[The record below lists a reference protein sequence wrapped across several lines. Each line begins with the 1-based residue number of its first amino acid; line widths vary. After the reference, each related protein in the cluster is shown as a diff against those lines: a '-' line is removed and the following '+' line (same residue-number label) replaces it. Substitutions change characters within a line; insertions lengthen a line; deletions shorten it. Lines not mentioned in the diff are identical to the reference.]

1 MTSLL
6 STDKGKAAG
15 FAGALALLIVSAAAS
30 VLFGLRNFDPETVI
44 QAYTSYTG
52 SDEQLIIRTSRVPR
66 ALTAALIGCSLAVS
80 GVMLQAMTRN
90 PLASP
95 SILGIN
101 AGAALAI
108 VSMLYWYGAVFAFA
122 DLMWVAFVGAGV
134 SACLIFL
141 IATAGKGGMTP
152 IKLILTGS
160 ALASFASS
168 INSLFMLISNET
180 LEGALYW
187 LAGSVSNSNLSH
199 TVQLLPYMAVALV
212 MAMLLT
218 RSLNVM
224 AMGDDVAKG
233 LGQRMV
239 WVKVLTLF
247 VVVLLAG
254 GSVALAGPISF
265 VGIMIPH
272 ISRWLIGNDH
282 RWLLPYSAVLGAAF
296 LLLADV
302 LSRFL
307 IHAKEVPVGVTTAIL
322 GVPFVVVL
330 VRRKALGQV

>member
-6 STDKGKAAG
+6 SSDRRKAAG
-15 FAGALALLIVSAAAS
+15 FLGAVAVLIAAAVAS
-30 VLFGLRNFDPETVI
+30 VLFGLRNFDLATVI

-66 ALTAALIGCSLAVS
+66 ALTAAVIGCSLALS
-80 GVMLQAMTRN
+80 GVLLQAMTRN

-108 VSMLYWYGAVFAFA
+108 VAMLYWYGAVFSFTN
-122 DLMWVAFVGAGV
+122 LMWFAFIGAGL
-134 SACLIFL
+134 SAVLIFV

-160 ALASFASS
+160 ALASFATS

-187 LAGSVSNSNLSH
+187 LTGSVSNSNLGH
-199 TVQLLPYMAVALV
+199 TVQLLPYMLGAWVIVLF
-212 MAMLLT
+212 MS

-224 AMGDDVAKG
+224 AMGDDVAVG

-239 WVKVLTLF
+239 WIKIVTVF
-247 VVVLLAG
+247 VVVILAG

-307 IHAKEVPVGVTTAIL
+307 IHSKEVPVGVTTALL

-330 VRRKALGQV
+330 VRRKALGQI

>member
-1 MTSLL
+1 MNSLL

-15 FAGALALLIVSAAAS
+15 FAGALALLILSAAAS
-30 VLFGLRNFDPETVI
+30 VLFGLRNFSLDTVI

-66 ALTAALIGCSLAVS
+66 ALTAAVIGCSLAVS
-80 GVMLQAMTRN
+80 GVLLQAMTRN

-108 VSMLYWYGAVFAFA
+108 VSMLYWYGAVFTFG
-122 DLMWVAFVGAGV
+122 DLMWVAFIGAGI
-134 SACLIFL
+134 SAGAIFL

-160 ALASFASS
+160 ALASFATS

-187 LAGSVSNSNLSH
+187 LTGSVSNSNLNH
-199 TVQLLPYMAVALV
+199 TLQLLPYMAAGWVIALL
-212 MAMLLT
+212 MT

-224 AMGDDVAKG
+224 AMGDDVAIG

-239 WVKVLTLF
+239 WVKLLTLL

-254 GSVALAGPISF
+254 GSVALAGPIAF

-282 RWLLPYSAVLGAAF
+282 RWVLPYSAVLGAAF
-296 LLLADV
+296 LLLADT

-307 IHAKEVPVGVTTAIL
+307 IHGKEVPVGVTTAVL
-322 GVPFVVVL
+322 GVPFVVAL
-330 VRRKALGQV
+330 VRRKALGQI